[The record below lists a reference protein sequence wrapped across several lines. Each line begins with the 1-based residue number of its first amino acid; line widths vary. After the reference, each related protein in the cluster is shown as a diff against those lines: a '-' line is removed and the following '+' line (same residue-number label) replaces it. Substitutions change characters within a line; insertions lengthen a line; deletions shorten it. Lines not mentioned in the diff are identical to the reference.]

1 MTGYVIVQAESPE
14 TIGRNFRNPRW
25 GAGGPPFSGHVPIS
39 MWDVDVVSAKLRNDF
54 NVFRKIRR
62 KHPTLILAALFL
74 RGGPRPGPSAARSEP
89 ARRPRPSLHGAVR
102 KDVEGVGERDSGLAR
117 HPRSW

>member
-39 MWDVDVVSAKLRNDF
+39 MWDVDVVSEKLRNDF

-74 RGGPRPGPSAARSEP
+74 RGGPRPGRALPAPSQLAAR
-89 ARRPRPSLHGAVR
+89 
-102 KDVEGVGERDSGLAR
+102 GLRCTGRCGKVSRELVNAIVA
-117 HPRSW
+117 